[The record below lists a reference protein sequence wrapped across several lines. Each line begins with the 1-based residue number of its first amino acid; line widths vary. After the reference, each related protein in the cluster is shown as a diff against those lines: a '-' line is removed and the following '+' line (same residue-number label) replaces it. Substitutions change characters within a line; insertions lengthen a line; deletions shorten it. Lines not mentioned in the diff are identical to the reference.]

1 MRVKSFVDSYIVA
14 WASHDVEK
22 IVSYFMD
29 DCVYEDV
36 AFGVVNRGKEEKLQ
50 ILIIEILISLSICAF
65 ASMQAKALI
74 CTYTASMPLTSA
86 KGLTGE
92 VKE

>member
-1 MRVKSFVDSYIVA
+1 MNVKSFVDSYIVA

-22 IVSYFMD
+22 IVSYFTD

-50 ILIIEILISLSICAF
+50 ILIIEFLISLSICAL
-65 ASMQAKALI
+65 AGMQAKAFT
-74 CTYTASMPLTSA
+74 CTYTASMPLKSA
-86 KGLTGE
+86 KSLTGE
-92 VKE
+92 VKQ

>member
-1 MRVKSFVDSYIVA
+1 MNVKSFVDSYIVA

-22 IVSYFMD
+22 IVSYFTD

-50 ILIIEILISLSICAF
+50 ILIIEFLISLSICAF
-65 ASMQAKALI
+65 VSMQAKALT
-74 CTYTASMPLTSA
+74 CTYTASMPANISE
-86 KGLTGE
+86 GFDW
-92 VKE
+92 